1 MDTSA
6 AFGFRELFNH
16 VIGDMAKAVSE
27 RNGETKQQQ
36 SARAQAGVRMIM
48 GFLLRDVIEAML
60 AGHCVMFH
68 EVMTD
73 SVRDTL
79 RGELDTMRR
88 ATRATIVAMDKAFG
102 NNLARL
108 ERYQNRPSEG
118 QRGTL
123 DEARGEAATV
133 APAAR
138 PAEPEVAVRADAART
153 DAAPVVEAPVEAAS
167 VAVVQ
172 APSGAAAPV
181 RVAVQGPSI
190 QSAPVAEGTD
200 EIVEVPLRAVLDT
213 LPPRLREAVAGYQPS
228 SETIAACLANPEAMA
243 AMEDGDP
250 ERFAIAMGIDM
261 PSEAFLL
268 AAKGPGSP
276 FERPAAAAPVAAA
289 GAPRSRG

>member
-36 SARAQAGVRMIM
+36 SARAQAVVRMIM
-48 GFLLRDVIEAML
+48 GFLPRDVIEAML

-88 ATRATIVAMDKAFG
+88 ATRATIVAMNKAFG

-118 QRGTL
+118 QRDTL
-123 DEARGEAATV
+123 DEARGEAATA
-133 APAAR
+133 AP
-138 PAEPEVAVRADAART
+138 PAQPTGPEVAART
-153 DAAPVVEAPVEAAS
+153 DAAGTDAAPVVDAPVEAAP
-167 VAVVQ
+167 VAVVE
-172 APSGAAAPV
+172 AASGAAAPG
-181 RVAVQGPSI
+181 VAVQGLAIP
-190 QSAPVAEGTD
+190 AAAVAARAD

-213 LPPRLREAVAGYQPS
+213 LPPQLREAVAGYQPS

-289 GAPRSRG
+289 GVPRSRR